1 MCVKVC
7 CVRQSLPKKPVTLYY
22 IYIYNLM
29 YQPFESANI
38 GVSLNNIQFLNYL
51 LSPCNFYFI
60 YRFHFLCHLQ
70 SDAVRG
76 SFEIF
81 YTPLSNSETM
91 HVFKK

>member
-1 MCVKVC
+1 
-7 CVRQSLPKKPVTLYY
+7 
-22 IYIYNLM
+22 M

-51 LSPCNFYFI
+51 LSPCDFYFI

-70 SDAVRG
+70 SDAVSG

-91 HVFKK
+91 HVFKKWHTKVIKKGLNKCNRLC